1 MKLSTKVRYGMR
13 AMVELARQSNGEPV
27 LLRTI
32 AEKQNL
38 PEKYLEHLF
47 THLRTAGLV
56 RSERG
61 ARGGYRLARP
71 AGEITALDVYTAL
84 DGELELIA
92 CADHPEQCP
101 YREDCV
107 TTGLW
112 RELGVALRGVLEKKT
127 LKDLANTGHS
137 DLYYI

>member
-1 MKLSTKVRYGMR
+1 MRLSTKVRYGMR

-32 AEKQNL
+32 AERQHL

-56 RSERG
+56 TSERG

-71 AGEITALDVYTAL
+71 ADKITALDIYAAL
-84 DGELELIA
+84 DGELELIS
-92 CADHPEQCP
+92 CAEHPSQCA
-101 YREDCV
+101 YAEDCA
-107 TTGLW
+107 TITLW
-112 RELGVALRGVLEKKT
+112 RELGAAIRAVLEKRT
-127 LKDLANTGHS
+127 LKDLAAADHGGM
-137 DLYYI
+137 YFI